1 MGYKPKQMNGK
12 KAKKLKKEAIA
23 LSVGQPQMILDK
35 LYKRMKKVHTSLKG
49 KYE

>member
-1 MGYKPKQMNGK
+1 MNGK
-12 KAKKLKKEAIA
+12 KAKKLKREAAI
-23 LSVGQPQMILDK
+23 LSVGQPKLIQDK